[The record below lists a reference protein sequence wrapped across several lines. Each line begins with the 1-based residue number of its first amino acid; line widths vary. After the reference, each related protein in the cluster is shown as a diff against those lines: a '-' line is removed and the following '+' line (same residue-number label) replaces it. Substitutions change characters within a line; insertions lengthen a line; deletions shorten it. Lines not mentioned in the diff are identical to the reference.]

1 MSDKLGFITKE
12 LVDKAAA
19 KINEQG
25 IPTRREA
32 KGYEVII
39 NDKSYPFK
47 LLVTEA
53 AIIANIELKPSDFGS
68 SEHNRDFFT
77 KHTGYICQEINTE
90 YTVNEVAKKLKI
102 KFKNIWRCADS
113 NKWNILKETDLLT
126 FDWIDQNVNY
136 KDLSKKKIGRG
147 QKSIYPFVNELKI
160 DDLIFV
166 MGKNSFQG
174 IAICRSQYNFS
185 GPFLN
190 MGDSGNKP
198 AVKVDY
204 LYKSDK
210 SINHKLK
217 THNNPTTFAKIEQYN
232 FSLTDTI
239 SFLKDNFKDAYNKLL
254 EIAQI
259 QSTDIETEES
269 TNNNLNKMPL
279 NQILFGPPGT
289 GKTHFLLENIIP
301 SFKQKSISK
310 SPEIIESEVVS
321 ELPWWKI
328 FALVL
333 LEEGDQT
340 VPQIK
345 EHRFVK
351 YKLAVSN
358 TKSLNQT
365 VWGQLS
371 SHTIRESTTVEYGSR
386 LGSLIFDKKED
397 SIWFIAKPN
406 DPAVSELKELIN
418 ELKAASDDDSSNK
431 EIDNFKFITFHQS
444 TSYETFVEGIMPVL
458 SEETKDES
466 TDVQYEVRKGTFY
479 KACDEAAKL
488 AGFLGLKD
496 CIEHSKEERVQ
507 KFKTAKPYALL
518 IDEINRGNISAI
530 LGELIT
536 LIEEDKRLTKNEIIV
551 ELPYSGNPFA
561 VPPNLHIIGTM
572 NTADRSVEALDTAL
586 RRRFSFTE
594 MPPIYELSGLDYD
607 FAGVKGKDILEK
619 INKRIQKLLDRD
631 HLIGHSYFLLSE
643 EEKTQPETKLM
654 DSFYRNII
662 PLLQEYFFGDYAKIG
677 AVLGEGFVIKESEED
692 QDIFATGY
700 ENEDFAEK
708 DIYQIIDYRKNQ
720 PDMSFEKAIRLLMN
734 QTLKTEIES

>member
-1 MSDKLGFITKE
+1 MDKRKDAIIRISDEILSFLLEYRDKNPGFTFSLRERDSVQSKEKRLENGQWFQGSSYIYVPLFKKGDSSRKIKTIGYVLTFKDNGEIDRNYIEISFKTGVDTKSEIEFHKE
-12 LVDKAAA
+12 LAQSINLNLNENNHGNLFYEKKDDYLNNLENYVTKFRSKA
-19 KINEQG
+19 
-25 IPTRREA
+25 
-32 KGYEVII
+32 
-39 NDKSYPFK
+39 
-47 LLVTEA
+47 
-53 AIIANIELKPSDFGS
+53 IELLDKYNIRNKYLIDEKKFSKNL
-68 SEHNRDFFT
+68 NR
-77 KHTGYICQEINTE
+77 IN
-90 YTVNEVAKKLKI
+90 KI
-102 KFKNIWRCADS
+102 KSSS
-113 NKWNILKETDLLT
+113 NSLLDEYKKEQDM
-126 FDWIDQNVNY
+126 NNA
-136 KDLSKKKIGRG
+136 
-147 QKSIYPFVNELKI
+147 
-160 DDLIFV
+160 
-166 MGKNSFQG
+166 NS
-174 IAICRSQYNFS
+174 S
-185 GPFLN
+185 
-190 MGDSGNKP
+190 
-198 AVKVDY
+198 
-204 LYKSDK
+204 
-210 SINHKLK
+210 
-217 THNNPTTFAKIEQYN
+217 
-232 FSLTDTI
+232 
-239 SFLKDNFKDAYNKLL
+239 
-254 EIAQI
+254 
-259 QSTDIETEES
+259 
-269 TNNNLNKMPL
+269 L

-289 GKTHFLLENIIP
+289 GKTHYLLENIIP
-301 SFKQKSISK
+301 TFKQKTISK
-310 SPEIIESEVVS
+310 SPEIIESEIIS

-333 LEEGDQT
+333 LEKGEQT

-345 EHRFVK
+345 LHKFVK

-371 SHTIRESTTVEYGSR
+371 SHTIKESTTVEYGSR
-386 LGSLIFDKKED
+386 IGSLIFDKKED

-496 CIEHSKEERVQ
+496 CIEHSKEERIE

-536 LIEEDKRLTKNEIIV
+536 LVEEDKRLTKNEIIL
-551 ELPYSGNPFA
+551 ELPYSGNPFG

-594 MPPIYELSGLDYD
+594 MPARYDLAELDYE
-607 FAGVKGKDILEK
+607 FAGAKGSEILKK
-619 INKRIQKLLDRD
+619 INKRIEKLLDRD

-643 EEKTQPETKLM
+643 EEKQQAETKLM

-677 AVLGEGFVIKESEED
+677 AVLGSGFVYTENEND
-692 QDIFATGY
+692 QADFATGY
-700 ENEDFAEK
+700 ENEDYAEK
-708 DIYQIIDYRKNQ
+708 DIYQIIDYRPNQTGNKYIQ
-720 PDMSFEKAIRLLMN
+720 PDMTFEKAIRLLMN